1 MIPTIRIEPKR
12 KLIGQRISMT
22 MANNRTFELWK
33 GFMPRRREIR
43 NNLSAELISMQVYNQ
58 SYDFKKN
65 DFYAEFE
72 KWAAIEVTD
81 FEVVPEGM
89 ETFLLEGGLYAVFIH
104 KGAASTGPKTFQYI
118 FGIWLPQSD
127 YELDDRP
134 HYEILGEKYKNDDP
148 DSEEEILI
156 PIRPKK

>member
-1 MIPTIRIEPKR
+1 MKPTIRIEPER
-12 KLIGQRISMT
+12 KLVGQRISMT
-22 MANNRTFELWK
+22 MANNRTFELWR

-58 SYDFKKN
+58 LYDFKKI

-81 FEVVPEGM
+81 FVSVPEGM

-127 YELDDRP
+127 FELDDRP
-134 HYEILGEKYKNDDP
+134 HYEILGEKYKNDNP